1 MTLPFPRAAPGPAFG
16 FAVTH
21 ADHDP
26 QAAGPTLRLHT
37 TITET
42 TGTRVHALALRAQ
55 IRLEPAARRYSPDQ
69 QERLVELF
77 GDPSR
82 WGRTLNP
89 MQLATVSTVTPS
101 FSGEQEVVFEVPL
114 TFDTDV
120 ATTRYFRGVG
130 DEGDAPMR
138 LLFSG
143 TVFYEAPSGV
153 QIGLVPWH
161 SEATFRLPVAVWTD
175 MMDAHQHGMA
185 WLRLPSTRSPSSAP
199 GARRGRC
206 PPGSRRSRPCSPR
219 QVTSHERRTPSTPW
233 PRSPTPSCSRATC
246 STPTAPRRRRTRCAG
261 SSACSCR
268 RRCRRPSP
276 SPRPAAPSA

>member
-130 DEGDAPMR
+130 DDGDAPMR

-185 WLRLPSTRSPSSAP
+185 WLRLPEHTLAELSAWRA
-199 GARRGRC
+199 ARAL
-206 PPGSRRSRPCSPR
+206 
-219 QVTSHERRTPSTPW
+219 
-233 PRSPTPSCSRATC
+233 PTWEQTF
-246 STPTAPRRRRTRCAG
+246 TALLAAAG
-261 SSACSCR
+261 DES
-268 RRCRRPSP
+268 
-276 SPRPAAPSA
+276 

>member
-1 MTLPFPRAAPGPAFG
+1 M
-16 FAVTH
+16 
-21 ADHDP
+21 
-26 QAAGPTLRLHT
+26 
-37 TITET
+37 
-42 TGTRVHALALRAQ
+42 HALALRAQ

-130 DEGDAPMR
+130 DGGVDAPMR

-161 SEATFRLPVAVWTD
+161 SEATFRLPVAVWTRHD
-175 MMDAHQHGMA
+175 GRPPARDGVAAASRAH
-185 WLRLPSTRSPSSAP
+185 
-199 GARRGRC
+199 ARRAQRMARGAGAAHLGADVR
-206 PPGSRRSRPCSPR
+206 G
-219 QVTSHERRTPSTPW
+219 
-233 PRSPTPSCSRATC
+233 
-246 STPTAPRRRRTRCAG
+246 TARG
-261 SSACSCR
+261 
-268 RRCRRPSP
+268 
-276 SPRPAAPSA
+276 